1 MLDAGRLIFENLAVE
16 ARPPWAARVLQV
28 VLDRTGVKSQLFD
41 RAISMAN
48 NPHDWS
54 KAHDLF
60 SALRDATLEL
70 DQVRL
75 RTPRQ
80 TTLLRHLLLAELVA
94 KVTYNATNPPDEFD
108 EDSGWYIAQSMR
120 DILDSLNDEEFST
133 VAWSSLSGDV

>member
-1 MLDAGRLIFENLAVE
+1 
-16 ARPPWAARVLQV
+16 
-28 VLDRTGVKSQLFD
+28 
-41 RAISMAN
+41 MAN

-54 KAHDLF
+54 KARDLF

-133 VAWSSLSGDV
+133 VAWSSLSGDL